1 MIKDIKFLATDVA
14 PNPKEIT
21 HWVDLNEDPT
31 GSVIKTFDGKEWKII
46 ESEVSDEDFTEL
58 KDTVNELWS
67 LKNKVSELQS
77 VVDKFVFID
86 NDADLTNNAVYK
98 ATRNKQIVFCTYGN
112 MSFPIHSVTVDNQ
125 QAVTQYMR
133 SGDWRTFQLVVK
145 RGETTNQ
152 LDLQVN
158 GNGDTY
164 LSDNGSYSE
173 VDVPQNVSDLNNDSN
188 FVTEEGLQTSI
199 QQLQTTIQ
207 SLNTQLTS
215 LNSQIGTLNTEITSL
230 KERVT
235 SLENPEPPTE

>member
-31 GSVIKTFDGKEWKII
+31 GGVIKTFNGKEWGTI
-46 ESEVSDEDFTEL
+46 ESKVSDENFTEL
-58 KDTVNELWS
+58 KNT
-67 LKNKVSELQS
+67 VSELQS
-77 VVDKFVFID
+77 IVDRFIFID
-86 NDADLTNNAVYK
+86 SDASLTDNAVYN
-98 ATRNKQIVFCTYGN
+98 ATRNKKIVFCTYGN
-112 MSFPIHSVTVDNQ
+112 MSFPVHSVTVGDDEV
-125 QAVTQYMR
+125 VTQYMR
-133 SGDWRTFQLVVK
+133 SGDWRKFQLVVK

-152 LDLQVN
+152 IELQTE

-164 LSDNGSYSE
+164 LADNGSYSQI
-173 VDVPQNVSDLNNDSN
+173 DVPENVSDLNNDSN
-188 FVTEEGLQTSI
+188 FVTQEVLQTTTE
-199 QQLQTTIQ
+199 QLQTTIEQ
-207 SLNTQLTS
+207 LQTTIEGLNTQLTS